1 MGGSISA
8 IENGWIENEISRSAY
23 EYQKNIDNKKQIV
36 VGVNKYKNNNPEKI
50 NTFEIDLDSADH
62 QIKSLKTY
70 KNNRDNNSVSTRLSE
85 LKNLAKSDKN
95 IMPGLIK
102 CIQSQCTLGEM
113 SDALREIFG
122 DHEQ

>member
-1 MGGSISA
+1 M
-8 IENGWIENEISRSAY
+8 RSPEVPTNTKRA
-23 EYQKNIDNKKQIV
+23 NS
-36 VGVNKYKNNNPEKI
+36 EKI
-50 NTFEIDLDSADH
+50 NTFDIDLDSADQ
-62 QIKSLKTY
+62 QIESLKTY

-102 CIQSQCTLGEM
+102 CIHGQCTLGEM

-122 DHEQ
+122 NHEQ